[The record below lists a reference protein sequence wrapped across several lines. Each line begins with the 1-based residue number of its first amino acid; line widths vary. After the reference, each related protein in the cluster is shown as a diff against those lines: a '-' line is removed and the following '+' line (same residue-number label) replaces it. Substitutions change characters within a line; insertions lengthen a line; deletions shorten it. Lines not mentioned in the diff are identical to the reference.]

1 MIVGS
6 CLRREDRQRR
16 QQAHGHS
23 SRIQKHRW
31 PTSFQVS
38 HAHSQP
44 DNSLTPAN
52 RSLSAGFSDSAP
64 RRRLDRRSGRKP
76 GETNMRKTIM
86 LGALIALFSAGALA
100 HARDVTT
107 TEPGA
112 ATDARRPA
120 VRSQYDDHER
130 HHEYRSRHERYES
143 RHGGREHH
151 EEAHERHHERG
162 EHGRRF

>member
-1 MIVGS
+1 
-6 CLRREDRQRR
+6 
-16 QQAHGHS
+16 
-23 SRIQKHRW
+23 
-31 PTSFQVS
+31 
-38 HAHSQP
+38 
-44 DNSLTPAN
+44 
-52 RSLSAGFSDSAP
+52 
-64 RRRLDRRSGRKP
+64 
-76 GETNMRKTIM
+76 MRKTIM

-112 ATDARRPA
+112 ATEARRPA
-120 VRSQYDDHER
+120 VRSQHHDHER
-130 HHEYRSRHERYES
+130 HHEYRSRHEHHES

>member
-1 MIVGS
+1 
-6 CLRREDRQRR
+6 
-16 QQAHGHS
+16 
-23 SRIQKHRW
+23 
-31 PTSFQVS
+31 
-38 HAHSQP
+38 
-44 DNSLTPAN
+44 
-52 RSLSAGFSDSAP
+52 
-64 RRRLDRRSGRKP
+64 
-76 GETNMRKTIM
+76 MRKTIM

-112 ATDARRPA
+112 ATEARRPA
-120 VRSQYDDHER
+120 VRGQYHDHER
-130 HHEYRSRHERYES
+130 HHEYRSRHEHHES